1 MKYQGRTIRGLIGSS
16 VKYLPGDSQK
26 TSFRELSSV
35 DFKRTNAAMVAKK
48 WENITSKY
56 RWKNRVYLHQSYSG
70 RVTGRRN
77 GKWLCLL
84 SD

>member
-1 MKYQGRTIRGLIGSS
+1 M
-16 VKYLPGDSQK
+16 
-26 TSFRELSSV
+26 SFRELSSV
-35 DFKRTNAAMVAKK
+35 DFKRTNAAMVEKQ